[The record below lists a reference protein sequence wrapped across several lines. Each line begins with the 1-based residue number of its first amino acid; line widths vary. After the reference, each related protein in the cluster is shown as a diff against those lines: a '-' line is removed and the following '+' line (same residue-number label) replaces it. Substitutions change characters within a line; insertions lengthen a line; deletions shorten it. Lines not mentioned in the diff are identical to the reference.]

1 MAGEDLFRQRY
12 ADVFHDTD
20 EYQSAA
26 KRAAVDAERQR
37 TAFQQQLMQGPT
49 GQHAVDVLQQGA
61 AVQGNSPGEVT
72 LRGLDAYQNKR
83 ADDYIDTA
91 RQRRTQQAL
100 TMPVSVAD
108 STKYKAGLMNP
119 DFSNDQPWSR
129 VNIRG
134 VGPLAV
140 EAAKG
145 RAQAGGDPWTLDDD
159 VQAEYGARGRL
170 SPRTQDA
177 LQERDTAERTDLR
190 AQTAERAA
198 TAKRATSDLLRRE
211 MVLRQALPDLAGN
224 SNAMMPG
231 QRSVYDL
238 LTPTEKADILRLPPE
253 QQRAR
258 LANHPLRKL
267 AGKLRPVTGIGDYL
281 GDAQKRGQGTPT
293 AELVSD
299 DDTE

>member
-26 KRAAVDAERQR
+26 KRAAIDAERQR
-37 TAFQQQLMQGPT
+37 TAFQQQLAQGPT
-49 GQHAVDVLQQGA
+49 GQHAVDVLQQGLSQ
-61 AVQGNSPGEVT
+61 QGNSAGEVT
-72 LRGLDAYQNKR
+72 LRGLDKYQDSR
-83 ADDYIDTA
+83 ANDYMDTA
-91 RQRRTQQAL
+91 RTRRAQQAL

-108 STKYKAGLMNP
+108 STRYKVGLLNP

-140 EAAKG
+140 ETAKG
-145 RAQAGGDPWTLDDD
+145 RADNWTLDDD
-159 VQAEYGARGRL
+159 VQAEYDARGRL

-190 AQTAERAA
+190 GQAADRAA
-198 TAKRATSDLLRRE
+198 TSKRAKSDLLRRE
-211 MVLRQALPDLAGN
+211 MVLRQALPDLAAGA
-224 SNAMMPG
+224 NAMMPG

-267 AGKLRPVTGIGDYL
+267 AGKPRPVVGVGDFL
-281 GDAQKRGQGTPT
+281 GDAQKRGQGLPT

-299 DDTE
+299 DDGE